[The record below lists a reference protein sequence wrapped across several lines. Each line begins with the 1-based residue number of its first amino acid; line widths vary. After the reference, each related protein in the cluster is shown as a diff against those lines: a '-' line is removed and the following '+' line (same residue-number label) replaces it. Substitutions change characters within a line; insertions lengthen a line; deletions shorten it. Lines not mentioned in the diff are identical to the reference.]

1 MHNKSVGFWWG
12 GRNLISL
19 VILIISVQ
27 MLFSAKLLHNS
38 GRESYL
44 EVKYWE
50 TYLINDLFTHLK

>member
-1 MHNKSVGFWWG
+1 
-12 GRNLISL
+12 
-19 VILIISVQ
+19 

-50 TYLINDLFTHLK
+50 TYLINDLFTHPK